1 MAPVLGDPG
10 MEYLRTVA
18 CSCRADGQVLFSRE
32 QIVRDAA
39 CHGPFT
45 GNGRD
50 LRSRPRRSTDM
61 AIFSGPNDV
70 NVNKG
75 AKQFHIDRFEPGM

>member
-1 MAPVLGDPG
+1 MAPVLGDPDMG
-10 MEYLRTVA
+10 YLLTVE
-18 CSCRADGQVLFSRE
+18 CSCKADGQVLFSRE

-39 CHGPFT
+39 SRGPLT
-45 GNGRD
+45 WNNQD
-50 LRSRPRRSTDM
+50 PRSRPHRSTDM

-75 AKQFHIDRFEPGM
+75 AKQFHIDRFEPAT